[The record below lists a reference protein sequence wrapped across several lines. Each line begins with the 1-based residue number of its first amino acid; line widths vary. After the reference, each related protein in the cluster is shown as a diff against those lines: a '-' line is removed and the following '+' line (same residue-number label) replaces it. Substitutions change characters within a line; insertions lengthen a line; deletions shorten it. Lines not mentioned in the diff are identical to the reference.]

1 MRALAREVLKSK
13 SFWELLTWRLVT
25 DIGDGGAYL
34 PAMAL
39 PPFGLQRDL
48 ERATGC
54 VSAGVGVGIA
64 LMGVVVPAV
73 LLGHGEAD

>member
-1 MRALAREVLKSK
+1 MVEHTYQPWPSLH
-13 SFWELLTWRLVT
+13 LVCR
-25 DIGDGGAYL
+25 
-34 PAMAL
+34 
-39 PPFGLQRDL
+39 RDL